1 MKKKFGIKIVIGVV
15 LIVLLG
21 VILYNQ
27 FIQPFSFENVEYL
40 GHTVEFNNEQEQ
52 YLEDFNFAMDT
63 LEQYYPF
70 FEVNKIKNN
79 LDFLRN
85 KENYRSRIKEVKSDK
100 EFGKVLNDIVKELD
114 NYHTHLIL
122 DDEMAMS
129 MFYTY
134 GFFSNSFDWRSEIL
148 ERYQLPKV
156 QKRYNITK
164 ERVEEFLDFVENQSK
179 NIQNSKDNVRV
190 RDIVKDKIAYIGI
203 KEMTSENIRA
213 NEEKII
219 KDYLQKVKDYEV
231 MIIDIRGNGG
241 GDSTYWHDFLLPNII
256 DRTYSQKTYNFIKDG
271 ELLMDYRRYSRFK
284 SFDIE
289 TLESFN
295 FPKITENIAKDFDYM
310 SSYTRK
316 INPRADSIN
325 YEGKVY
331 LLVDNGVYSSSEMFA
346 SFVKESGF
354 ATLVGTTTLGD
365 GIGNDPMQVVLD
377 NTGYI
382 MRFSKSLGVTE
393 KGSINE
399 LEKTTPHIEVY
410 GDDLSLPLVRQNSIR
425 EILKLEDIN

>member
-1 MKKKFGIKIVIGVV
+1 
-15 LIVLLG
+15 
-21 VILYNQ
+21 
-27 FIQPFSFENVEYL
+27 
-40 GHTVEFNNEQEQ
+40 
-52 YLEDFNFAMDT
+52 
-63 LEQYYPF
+63 
-70 FEVNKIKNN
+70 
-79 LDFLRN
+79 
-85 KENYRSRIKEVKSDK
+85 
-100 EFGKVLNDIVKELD
+100 
-114 NYHTHLIL
+114 
-122 DDEMAMS
+122 
-129 MFYTY
+129 
-134 GFFSNSFDWRSEIL
+134 
-148 ERYQLPKV
+148 
-156 QKRYNITK
+156 
-164 ERVEEFLDFVENQSK
+164 
-179 NIQNSKDNVRV
+179 
-190 RDIVKDKIAYIGI
+190 
-203 KEMTSENIRA
+203 
-213 NEEKII
+213 
-219 KDYLQKVKDYEV
+219 
-231 MIIDIRGNGG
+231 
-241 GDSTYWHDFLLPNII
+241 
-256 DRTYSQKTYNFIKDG
+256 
-271 ELLMDYRRYSRFK
+271 MDYRGSSRFK

-346 SFVKESGF
+346 SFAKESGF

-410 GDDLSLPLVRQNSIR
+410 GDDLRLPLVRQNSIR